1 MELEKIK
8 ELMISFDFIK
18 NPVSEFIKKYHVS
31 DSFVRKKLKLWNIP
45 HVTKKR
51 NILTHRNRLG
61 QFCLSDKVSK
71 SFHTKHNKY
80 ESSNRIAEGSNFVL
94 QNKSN
99 KFPENPPDIS
109 DEWETI
115 NLNESDKKSY
125 RNKSF
130 ENKN

>member
-18 NPVSEFIKKYHVS
+18 NSVSEFVKKYNVS

-45 HVTKKR
+45 HATKKR
-51 NILTHRNRLG
+51 NILTPRNRLG
-61 QFCLSDKVSK
+61 QFCLSSQINRTVTTNTTHINSRIKNEITQQK
-71 SFHTKHNKY
+71 IFKNK
-80 ESSNRIAEGSNFVL
+80 
-94 QNKSN
+94 

-125 RNKSF
+125 RNK
-130 ENKN
+130 K